1 MRGIENAGHD
11 GKSVWVLSSL
21 PRRFL
26 VASFLITS
34 SCAHSL
40 THTLARSFVR
50 SLVRSLFSPVSA
62 ENDKENGELRVRV
75 IYKHVYTGVL
85 PMSFPDRLPISRG
98 SIVVRDWSRK
108 RAFIV
113 STTNEIRFCVELP
126 APIAPLPRPPLSL
139 SL

>member
-1 MRGIENAGHD
+1 MGI
-11 GKSVWVLSSL
+11 VLTSSSL

-26 VASFLITS
+26 SYHFLLR
-34 SCAHSL
+34 SL
-40 THTLARSFVR
+40 THTLTHSLVRSFVR

-85 PMSFPDRLPISRG
+85 PMSFPDGLPISRG
-98 SIVVRDWSRK
+98 SIVARDWSRK

-126 APIAPLPRPPLSL
+126 APIAPLPRPPPSL
-139 SL
+139 SLEAP